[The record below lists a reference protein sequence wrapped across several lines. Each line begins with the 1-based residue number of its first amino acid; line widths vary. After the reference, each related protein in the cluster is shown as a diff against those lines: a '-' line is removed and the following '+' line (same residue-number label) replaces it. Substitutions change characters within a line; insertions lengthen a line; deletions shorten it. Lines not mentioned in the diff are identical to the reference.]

1 MWLIKK
7 EKIKQRMDVMPQ
19 PNNNTNESGNRN
31 QQKKA
36 KRMKEGQKTHSEV
49 SAGPVSAK
57 QLNKQTAIQQ
67 SSKGKD
73 GRTDIN
79 DHNRH
84 PLSSSSSG
92 GNIIGLYHL
101 RLNIIRNIVGKNKKE
116 IIENM
121 RRQGLFSLKFSKIS
135 VKNYEIELK
144 WNSRDTSLTHNLCL
158 MSSIEFGKIL

>member
-1 MWLIKK
+1 MWCRSRTTTPMNLVTEISRKRPNECRKARKLI
-7 EKIKQRMDVMPQ
+7 QRYLRPQ
-19 PNNNTNESGNRN
+19 YQPTN
-31 QQKKA
+31 
-36 KRMKEGQKTHSEV
+36 
-49 SAGPVSAK
+49 

-121 RRQGLFSLKFSKIS
+121 RRQGLFSSKFSKIS

-144 WNSRDTSLTHNLCL
+144 WNSRGTSLTHNLCL

>member
-49 SAGPVSAK
+49 SAGPVSAN
-57 QLNKQTAIQQ
+57 QLNKQTAIQHRA
-67 SSKGKD
+67 KVRMD
-73 GRTDIN
+73 GRTLTTITVT
-79 DHNRH
+79 HCHRH
-84 PLSSSSSG
+84 QAAAISLDCIIYGLTSFVILSEK
-92 GNIIGLYHL
+92 I
-101 RLNIIRNIVGKNKKE
+101 KKE

-121 RRQGLFSLKFSKIS
+121 RRQGLFSSKFSKIS

-144 WNSRDTSLTHNLCL
+144 WNSRGTSLTHNLCL